1 MASPMIAIR
10 DAPDSAP
17 VEAWL
22 RRFGKGACDDLV
34 LMTGEGLRRLLG
46 FARRLDLEATFLTAL
61 GSAPDAVI
69 ASYKQSLPGSG
80 CWTVTGSGG
89 AASSHGGGAGL
100 QATNVARY
108 LSINAGG
115 PAGTTY
121 VNICVSGNSFGAAFF
136 QHAYELP
143 EFARFRHHDSSSA
156 S

>member
-1 MASPMIAIR
+1 
-10 DAPDSAP
+10 
-17 VEAWL
+17 
-22 RRFGKGACDDLV
+22 
-34 LMTGEGLRRLLG
+34 MTGEGLRRLLG

-136 QHAYELP
+136 QHAYECPSSRVSRTTIRRPLREP
-143 EFARFRHHDSSSA
+143 FRHLAITVANVPAA
-156 S
+156 SWGG

>member
-69 ASYKQSLPGSG
+69 ASY
-80 CWTVTGSGG
+80 G